1 MHITV
6 GGALM
11 LVGLMF
17 VWIFASAVSN
27 DPGCL
32 NIENSVAMWGAD
44 QGSHEA
50 FPALLVGVG
59 GDGRRALTAL
69 RRKRNQ
75 NHPGRK
81 GPDE

>member
-32 NIENSVAMWGAD
+32 NIENSVAMWGPTKVAMKL
-44 QGSHEA
+44 
-50 FPALLVGVG
+50 FLLCWWV
-59 GDGRRALTAL
+59 
-69 RRKRNQ
+69 
-75 NHPGRK
+75 
-81 GPDE
+81 